1 VVRRAGEWTAENR
14 LGYAPIPFYKDP
26 ETGLKTLQDNE
37 MPFTFLDF
45 ILLGIML
52 VSGLL
57 ALARGFTREVLSLVA
72 WGAAAIAA
80 YFAIRQPD
88 LVEFAKTSI
97 PYLDK
102 EILAQI
108 AVGATAFLIVL
119 IIVSIISVKISD
131 YVVDSSAGSF
141 DRTLG
146 FIFGVAR
153 GFVFVVIAYLFY
165 GWLLPFDKQ
174 QTWVRNA
181 YSLPMIKSAG
191 EGLLSFMPPD
201 IAETL
206 SSTALQSEAAPADEP
221 PLPDTPESG
230 YQSNESQGLENLIQG
245 TGGEQQ
251 PDTGQGNSQ

>member
-1 VVRRAGEWTAENR
+1 
-14 LGYAPIPFYKDP
+14 
-26 ETGLKTLQDNE
+26 

-72 WGAAAIAA
+72 WGAAAVAA
-80 YFAIRQPD
+80 YFAIKQPN
-88 LVEFAKTSI
+88 LVEFAKTNI

-108 AVGATAFLIVL
+108 AVGASAFLIVL

-146 FIFGVAR
+146 FIFGVGR
-153 GFVFVVIAYLFY
+153 GFIFVAIAYLFY
-165 GWLLPFDKQ
+165 GWLMPFEKQ
-174 QTWVRNA
+174 QAWVRNA

-206 SSTALQSEAAPADEP
+206 SNTALAKDPASARTQQ
-221 PLPDTPESG
+221 LPDLPEEG
-230 YQSNESQGLENLIQG
+230 YQSNENQGLENLIQG
-245 TGGEQQ
+245 TGGAQK

>member
-1 VVRRAGEWTAENR
+1 
-14 LGYAPIPFYKDP
+14 
-26 ETGLKTLQDNE
+26 

-52 VSGLL
+52 ISGLL

-72 WGAAAIAA
+72 WGAAAVAA
-80 YFAIRQPD
+80 YMAIKQPS
-88 LVEFAKTSI
+88 LVEFAKTNV

-108 AVGATAFLIVL
+108 AVGAAAFLVVL

-165 GWLLPFDKQ
+165 GWLQPFDKQ
-174 QTWVRNA
+174 QTWVKNA

-206 SSTALQSEAAPADEP
+206 SATALQRNEAPAAGEAP
-221 PLPDTPESG
+221 AEAPESG
-230 YQSNESQGLENLIQG
+230 YQSNESQSLENLIEG

-251 PDTGQGNSQ
+251 PAPAPAPAQGNSQ

>member
-1 VVRRAGEWTAENR
+1 
-14 LGYAPIPFYKDP
+14 
-26 ETGLKTLQDNE
+26 

-72 WGAAAIAA
+72 WGAAAVAA
-80 YFAIRQPD
+80 YFAIKQPN
-88 LVEFAKTSI
+88 LVEFAKTNV

-146 FIFGVAR
+146 FIFGVGR
-153 GFVFVVIAYLFY
+153 GFIFVAIAYLFY
-165 GWLLPFDKQ
+165 GWLLPFEKQ
-174 QTWVRNA
+174 QSWVKNA

-191 EGLLSFMPPD
+191 EVLLSFMPPD

-206 SSTALQSEAAPADEP
+206 SNTALAKDPGSAGTPQPPA
-221 PLPDTPESG
+221 LPEEG
-230 YQSNESQGLENLIQG
+230 YQSNENQGLENLIQG
-245 TGGEQQ
+245 TGGAQK